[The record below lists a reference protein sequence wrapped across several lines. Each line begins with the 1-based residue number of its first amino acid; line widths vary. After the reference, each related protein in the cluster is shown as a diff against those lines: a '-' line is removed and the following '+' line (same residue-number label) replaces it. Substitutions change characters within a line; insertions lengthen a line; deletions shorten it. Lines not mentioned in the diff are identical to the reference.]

1 MKKNNKVKMPAK
13 NALQLFLCA
22 FIWGTAFVAQ
32 SVGMDYMGPFTFNGI
47 RTLLGALVLFPI
59 VLFRFS
65 GRRKDGF
72 SFKRTVL
79 SGMVIGVVLCAASSL
94 QQMALQTTEV
104 GKAGF
109 ITAMYII
116 IVPVISFILTR
127 KSSLRVW
134 CCAGIALV
142 GMYLLCMSGQE
153 SASFTG
159 GDLELLFC
167 AFLFSLHIIL
177 VEKLGA
183 KADGIELSFVQFLTA
198 GVVGTVCAF
207 LFEQPS
213 LAGLQAGMVPI
224 LYSGV
229 MSCGIA
235 YTLQI
240 VGQKGA
246 DPTIASLI
254 MSLES
259 VISLLA
265 GWVILGQALS
275 VRELIGCG
283 LMFFAIILVQL
294 PEKSKQGEGVTE
306 GTRSL

>member
-1 MKKNNKVKMPAK
+1 MKKENKVKMPAK

-47 RTLLGALVLFPI
+47 RTLLGALVLLPI
-59 VLFRFS
+59 VLVRFS
-65 GRRKDGF
+65 GRRREGF
-72 SFKRTVL
+72 SFKQTVL

-116 IVPVISFILTR
+116 IVPVLSFVLTR
-127 KSSLRVW
+127 KSSVRVW
-134 CCAGIALV
+134 CCAGVALV

-153 SASFTG
+153 SASLTG
-159 GDLELLFC
+159 ADLELLFC

-183 KADGIELSFVQFLTA
+183 NADGIELSFIQFLTA
-198 GVVGTVCAF
+198 GIVGTVCAF
-207 LFEQPS
+207 LFEEPS
-213 LAGLQAGMVPI
+213 LAGLGAGIVPI

-240 VGQKGA
+240 LGQKGA
-246 DPTIASLI
+246 DPTIASLL

-275 VRELIGCG
+275 GRELVGCG
-283 LMFFAIILVQL
+283 LIFAAIIVVQL
-294 PEKSKQGEGVTE
+294 PEKNLRRGEVAE
-306 GTRSL
+306 GTQS

>member
-1 MKKNNKVKMPAK
+1 MKNRNKVKMPAK
-13 NALQLFLCA
+13 NGLQLFLCA

-47 RTLLGALVLFPI
+47 RTLLGALVLLPI
-59 VLFRFS
+59 VLFRFA
-65 GRRKDGF
+65 GRRSAGY

-116 IVPVISFILTR
+116 IVPVLSFVLTR

-142 GMYLLCMSGQE
+142 GMYLLCMSGKE
-153 SASFTG
+153 SAALTG
-159 GDLELLFC
+159 ADLELLFC

-183 KADGIELSFVQFLTA
+183 RADGIELSCIQFLTA
-198 GVVGTVCAF
+198 GIVGTACAF
-207 LFEQPS
+207 LFETPS
-213 LAGLQAGMVPI
+213 LSGLQAGIVPI

-240 VGQKGA
+240 LGQKGA

-275 VRELIGCG
+275 GRELMGCG
-283 LMFFAIILVQL
+283 LIFAAIILVQL
-294 PEKSKQGEGVTE
+294 PEKTREIQGSAE
-306 GTRSL
+306 GTENL